1 MTDGSKAAGSAST
14 ESTAAPTAAP
24 ASNQAS
30 KTKGHRLRGLALAL
44 AGAAAGL
51 VYGRLMLGMR
61 LSPPLVMMGLGGLT
75 LVLAA
80 LALWRVLEPLTDAED
95 RRGPSEHRA
104 PHRIRELERE
114 KQVVLKAIKEIELD
128 FQMKKIAE
136 PDYRE
141 MVERYRARALRLMGE
156 LAVGEDYRALIE
168 HELKGRMAVIRA
180 SAGAAPAGTQASEPS
195 APALPAGLSIAVAT
209 DSPSMGGAASGQAG
223 LCRSCG
229 TANDADA
236 RFCKS
241 CGASLLMPTSSG
253 APAAAS
259 APK

>member
-1 MTDGSKAAGSAST
+1 MR
-14 ESTAAPTAAP
+14 P
-24 ASNQAS
+24 
-30 KTKGHRLRGLALAL
+30 GLALAL

-51 VYGRLMLGMR
+51 VYGRLVLGMR
-61 LSPPLVMMGLGGLT
+61 LSPPLVMIGLGGLT

-80 LALWRVLEPLTDAED
+80 LALWRVLEPLTETED
-95 RRGPSEHRA
+95 RRGPPEHRA

-136 PDYRE
+136 ADYRE

-156 LAVGEDYRALIE
+156 LAAGEDYRALIE

-180 SAGAAPAGTQASEPS
+180 SAAGGVATASAAPA
-195 APALPAGLSIAVAT
+195 APPPAVAAASGAT
-209 DSPSMGGAASGQAG
+209 DSGQAG
-223 LCRSCG
+223 ACSSCG
-229 TANDADA
+229 THNDADA

-241 CGASLLMPTSSG
+241 CGTSLVGPSSSS
-253 APAAAS
+253 APAAAGP
-259 APK
+259 PK

>member
-1 MTDGSKAAGSAST
+1 VTSGSQAAGGA
-14 ESTAAPTAAP
+14 APAPTAAP
-24 ASNQAS
+24 GASHTS
-30 KTKGHRLRGLALAL
+30 VPKKKSRLRGLALAL
-44 AGAAAGL
+44 AGVAVALA
-51 VYGRLMLGMR
+51 YGRLVLGMR
-61 LSPPLVMMGLGGLT
+61 VSPPLVMIGLGGLT

-95 RRGPSEHRA
+95 RRVSSEHRA

-114 KQVVLKAIKEIELD
+114 KLVVLKAIKEIELD

-136 PDYRE
+136 ADYRE

-180 SAGAAPAGTQASEPS
+180 SAGAATSTTNAPPPSPSAAPTDVAAATASSFAGGSAPGPAGT
-195 APALPAGLSIAVAT
+195 
-209 DSPSMGGAASGQAG
+209 
-223 LCRSCG
+223 CRSCG
-229 TANDADA
+229 TLNDADA

-241 CGASLLMPTSSG
+241 CGTSLLTAASDGGP
-253 APAAAS
+253 APAS

>member
-1 MTDGSKAAGSAST
+1 VTDASKAAGSASVA
-14 ESTAAPTAAP
+14 SADAPT
-24 ASNQAS
+24 SNQAS
-30 KTKGHRLRGLALAL
+30 NKTKGRRLRGLVLAL
-44 AGAAAGL
+44 AGAAVAL
-51 VYGRLMLGMR
+51 AYGRLVLGMR
-61 LSPPLVMMGLGGLT
+61 LSPPLVMLGLGGLT

-95 RRGPSEHRA
+95 RRGSSEHRA

-136 PDYRE
+136 ADYRE

-180 SAGAAPAGTQASEPS
+180 SAGAAAVATAASPSS
-195 APALPAGLSIAVAT
+195 APAAPAVPPSGAAM
-209 DSPSMGGAASGQAG
+209 DSPSLVTADSGQAG
-223 LCRSCG
+223 GCRSCG
-229 TANDADA
+229 TLNDPDA

-241 CGASLLMPTSSG
+241 CGTSLLPPASSS

>member
-1 MTDGSKAAGSAST
+1 
-14 ESTAAPTAAP
+14 
-24 ASNQAS
+24 
-30 KTKGHRLRGLALAL
+30 
-44 AGAAAGL
+44 
-51 VYGRLMLGMR
+51 
-61 LSPPLVMMGLGGLT
+61 MMGIGGLT

-80 LALWRVLEPLTDAED
+80 LALWRVLEPLTEAED
-95 RRGPSEHRA
+95 RRGPAEHRA

-136 PDYRE
+136 ADYRE

-180 SAGAAPAGTQASEPS
+180 SAAGAVATAATSPAAPAPTVAAASS
-195 APALPAGLSIAVAT
+195 
-209 DSPSMGGAASGQAG
+209 GGADSDEAG
-223 LCRSCG
+223 LCPSC
-229 TANDADA
+229 AIHNDADA
-236 RFCKS
+236 RFCKG
-241 CGASLLMPTSSG
+241 CGKSLVGPSGSS
-253 APAAAS
+253 APASAD

>member
-1 MTDGSKAAGSAST
+1 
-14 ESTAAPTAAP
+14 
-24 ASNQAS
+24 
-30 KTKGHRLRGLALAL
+30 
-44 AGAAAGL
+44 
-51 VYGRLMLGMR
+51 VLGMR
-61 LSPPLVMMGLGGLT
+61 LSPPLVMMGIGGLT

-80 LALWRVLEPLTDAED
+80 LALWRVLEPLTAGED
-95 RRGPSEHRA
+95 RRGPAEHRA

-136 PDYRE
+136 ADYRE

-180 SAGAAPAGTQASEPS
+180 SAAG
-195 APALPAGLSIAVAT
+195 AVAT
-209 DSPSMGGAASGQAG
+209 AAAPPAASATTMAAAAASGPADSDEAG
-223 LCRSCG
+223 VCPSCA
-229 TANDADA
+229 THNDADA
-236 RFCKS
+236 RFCKG
-241 CGASLLMPTSSG
+241 CGSSLVGPSSSS
-253 APAAAS
+253 APASAD